1 MGAIAALALTG
12 CANSATEA
20 DPSASAG
27 VEAEA
32 VSIGRVNIIAP
43 AAPGSGW
50 DQSAR
55 AVQDALQTSGLV
67 DSAEVTNV
75 PGASG
80 TVALAQVAPQS
91 GESGLLVM
99 SGLAMMSGIITNGTS
114 VSLDDL
120 TPIARLIGESEVIVV
135 PEGSPYEDIDSLF
148 AAIKKDPASISIAG
162 GSAGSADHVFIG
174 LLAQEYGIDPTE
186 INYVPFSG
194 GGEATTAL
202 LGNQVVAGIA
212 GTGEFQEMILAGKLN
227 GLVVSSLE
235 PVDSLPD
242 VPTMTDAGFPNLEFA
257 NWRSI
262 MAPPGITAAEEE
274 AYIAAIVT
282 MHASAGWKEILS
294 TNSWQDLLIT
304 GSEFGDWLTT
314 ENERVTGILT
324 DLGLAQ

>member
-1 MGAIAALALTG
+1 MTG
-12 CANSATEA
+12 CANSASEA
-20 DPSASAG
+20 EPSAAAG
-27 VEAEA
+27 SEA
-32 VSIGRVNIIAP
+32 VSLGRVNIIAP

-55 AVQDALQTSGLV
+55 AVQDALQTAGVV

-80 TVALAQVAPQS
+80 TVALAQVAPQE

-99 SGLAMMSGIITNGTS
+99 SGLAMMSGIITNGTG
-114 VSLDDL
+114 VTLDNL

-135 PEGSPYEDIDSLF
+135 PEGSPYEDLDSLF

-186 INYVPFSG
+186 INYVAFSG

-212 GTGEFQEMILAGKLN
+212 GTGEFQEMILAGKLH

-235 PVDSLPD
+235 PVASLPD
-242 VPTMTDAGFPNLEFA
+242 VPTMTDAGLPDLEFA

-262 MAPPGITAAEEE
+262 MAPPGITAAEKE

-282 MHASAGWKEILS
+282 MHASAGWKETLT
-294 TNSWQDLLIT
+294 TNAWQDLLIT
-304 GSEFGDWLTT
+304 GSEFGDWLDT
-314 ENERVTGILT
+314 ENERVTGVLT